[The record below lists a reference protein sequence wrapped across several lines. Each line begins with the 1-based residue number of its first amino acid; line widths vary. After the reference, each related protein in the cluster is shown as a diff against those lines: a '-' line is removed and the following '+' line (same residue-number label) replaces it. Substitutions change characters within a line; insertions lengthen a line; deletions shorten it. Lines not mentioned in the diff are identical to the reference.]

1 MTIGPLYSRIYES
14 GVQRPIRK
22 RSGQIRVRL
31 QFVVRPKD
39 STEKSWWFMELLSRV
54 FRITGFFLLILGL
67 TFSLVIS
74 KGYAQPEDLD
84 PVKLSGTGSGLVVSP
99 SDPYLFDLSNM
110 NPGDFVDRTL
120 VIENN
125 YSRPFTLYLT
135 AQKVVS
141 EEGKKDLS
149 EKLNLRVTLRGT
161 EIYNGG
167 MADFATS
174 AVYLGVFNPGAR
186 EELVATVNLPG
197 PETGNE
203 YQGATATI
211 LWTFTAQSSGEEP
224 PEYPPEEEEVP
235 EEEIPEE
242 EVPLVPPE
250 EVPEEEVPEVPPEV
264 VEIPEEE
271 VPKQEPKPLPKTG
284 EISHWLFYGAGGAM
298 VFCGLVLGLKKK
310 Q

>member
-1 MTIGPLYSRIYES
+1 M
-14 GVQRPIRK
+14 VK
-22 RSGQIRVRL
+22 A
-31 QFVVRPKD
+31 KD
-39 STEKSWWFMELLSRV
+39 STEKSWWLMEVLSRI

-74 KGYAQPEDLD
+74 KGYAQSEDLD
-84 PVKLSGTGSGLVVSP
+84 PVKLSGTDSGLMVSP
-99 SDPYLFDLSNM
+99 SEPYLFDLDNM

-141 EEGKKDLS
+141 EEGEKDLS
-149 EKLNLRVTLRGT
+149 EQLNLRVTLRGT

-167 MADFATS
+167 MDDFATS

-186 EELVATVNLPG
+186 EELVATVSLPG

-203 YQGATATI
+203 YQGATATV

-224 PEYPPEEEEVP
+224 PEYPPEEEEIP

-250 EVPEEEVPEVPPEV
+250 EAPEEEVPEVPPEV

>member
-1 MTIGPLYSRIYES
+1 MTIGPQCSR
-14 GVQRPIRK
+14 GVLGVLRPCRK
-22 RSGQIRVRL
+22 RSGQSRVRL
-31 QFVVRPKD
+31 QLVVKAKD

-67 TFSLVIS
+67 MFSLVIS

-99 SDPYLFDLSNM
+99 SDPYLFDLNNM
-110 NPGDFVDRTL
+110 NPGDIVDRTL

-135 AQKVVS
+135 AQKVVP
-141 EEGKKDLS
+141 EEGEKDLS
-149 EKLNLRVTLRGT
+149 EQLNLRVTLRGT
-161 EIYNGG
+161 EIYDGG
-167 MADFATS
+167 MDDFATS
-174 AVYLGVFNPGAR
+174 AVELGIFNPGAR
-186 EELVATVNLPG
+186 EELVATVSLPG

-203 YQGATATI
+203 YQGATATV

-224 PEYPPEEEEVP
+224 PEYPPEEEEEVP

-298 VFCGLVLGLKKK
+298 VLCGLVLGLKKK

>member
-1 MTIGPLYSRIYES
+1 M
-14 GVQRPIRK
+14 VK
-22 RSGQIRVRL
+22 A
-31 QFVVRPKD
+31 KD
-39 STEKSWWFMELLSRV
+39 STEKSWWFMELLSRF

-67 TFSLVIS
+67 TFSLAIS
-74 KGYAQPEDLD
+74 KGYAQEDPD
-84 PVKLSGTGSGLVVSP
+84 PVKLSGTDSGLLVSP
-99 SDPYLFDLSNM
+99 SDPYLFDLNNM

-135 AQKVVS
+135 AQKVVP
-141 EEGKKDLS
+141 EEGEKDLS
-149 EKLNLRVTLRGT
+149 EQLNLRVTLRGT
-161 EIYNGG
+161 EIYNGR
-167 MADFATS
+167 MDDFATS
-174 AVYLGVFNPGAR
+174 AVYLGVFNPGVR
-186 EELVATVNLPG
+186 EKLVATVNLPG

-203 YQGATATI
+203 YQGATATV

-224 PEYPPEEEEVP
+224 PEYPPGEEEVP

>member
-1 MTIGPLYSRIYES
+1 
-14 GVQRPIRK
+14 
-22 RSGQIRVRL
+22 
-31 QFVVRPKD
+31 
-39 STEKSWWFMELLSRV
+39 MELLSRV

-67 TFSLVIS
+67 MFSLVIS

-99 SDPYLFDLSNM
+99 SDPYLFDLNNM
-110 NPGDFVDRTL
+110 NPGDIVDRTL

-135 AQKVVS
+135 AQKVVP
-141 EEGKKDLS
+141 EEGEKDLS
-149 EKLNLRVTLRGT
+149 EQLNLRVTLRGT
-161 EIYNGG
+161 EIYDGG
-167 MADFATS
+167 MDDFATS
-174 AVYLGVFNPGAR
+174 AVELGIFNPGAR
-186 EELVATVNLPG
+186 EELVATVSLPG

-203 YQGATATI
+203 YQGATATV

-224 PEYPPEEEEVP
+224 PEYPPEEEEEVP

-298 VFCGLVLGLKKK
+298 VLCGLVLGLKKK

>member
-1 MTIGPLYSRIYES
+1 
-14 GVQRPIRK
+14 
-22 RSGQIRVRL
+22 
-31 QFVVRPKD
+31 
-39 STEKSWWFMELLSRV
+39 MELLSRV

-74 KGYAQPEDLD
+74 KGYAQSEDLD
-84 PVKLSGTGSGLVVSP
+84 PVKLSGTDSGLVVSP
-99 SDPYLFDLSNM
+99 SDPYLFDLNNM

-135 AQKVVS
+135 AHKVVP
-141 EEGKKDLS
+141 EEGEKDLS
-149 EKLNLRVTLRGT
+149 EQLNLRVTLRGT

-186 EELVATVNLPG
+186 EELVAIVNLPG

-203 YQGATATI
+203 YQGATATV

-284 EISHWLFYGAGGAM
+284 EISHWLFYGTGGS
-298 VFCGLVLGLKKK
+298 LVLCGIVLGFRKKE
-310 Q
+310 

>member
-1 MTIGPLYSRIYES
+1 M
-14 GVQRPIRK
+14 VK
-22 RSGQIRVRL
+22 A
-31 QFVVRPKD
+31 KD

-99 SDPYLFDLSNM
+99 SDPYLFDLNNM
-110 NPGDFVDRTL
+110 NPGDIVDRTL

-135 AQKVVS
+135 AQKVVA
-141 EEGKKDLS
+141 EEGEKDLS
-149 EKLNLRVTLRGT
+149 EQLNLRVTLRGT

-203 YQGATATI
+203 YQGGTATV

-284 EISHWLFYGAGGAM
+284 ETSHWLFYGAGGAM

>member
-1 MTIGPLYSRIYES
+1 MCGPQCSRGAL
-14 GVQRPIRK
+14 GVLRPIRK

-39 STEKSWWFMELLSRV
+39 STEKSWWFMELASRV
-54 FRITGFFLLILGL
+54 FKITGFLLLIASVVFSLGL
-67 TFSLVIS
+67 ST
-74 KGYAQPEDLD
+74 GYAQPEESAT
-84 PVKLSGTGSGLVVSP
+84 VTVTGTGSGLEVSP
-99 SDPYLFDLSNM
+99 SDPYLFDLNNM
-110 NPGDFVDRTL
+110 NPGDYVQKTL
-120 VIENN
+120 VIKNN
-125 YSRPFTLYLT
+125 YSRPFSLYLN
-135 AQKVVS
+135 AQKVAPVDGG
-141 EEGKKDLS
+141 EDLS
-149 EKLNLRVTLRGT
+149 DVLRLRVTLRGT
-161 EIYNGG
+161 EIYDGRID
-167 MADFATS
+167 DFATS

-186 EELVATVNLPG
+186 EELLATVSLPG

-203 YQGATATI
+203 YQGATATV

-224 PEYPPEEEEVP
+224 PEYPPEEEEEVP

-298 VFCGLVLGLKKK
+298 VLCGLVLGLKKK

>member
-1 MTIGPLYSRIYES
+1 MCGPRCSRGAS
-14 GVQRPIRK
+14 GVLRPRRK

-31 QFVVRPKD
+31 QLVLKAKD

-99 SDPYLFDLSNM
+99 SDPYLFDLNNM
-110 NPGDFVDRTL
+110 NPGDIVDRTL

-135 AQKVVS
+135 AQKVVA
-141 EEGKKDLS
+141 EEGEKDLS
-149 EKLNLRVTLRGT
+149 EQLNLRVTLRGT

-203 YQGATATI
+203 YQGGTATV

-284 EISHWLFYGAGGAM
+284 ETSHWLFYGAGGAM

>member
-1 MTIGPLYSRIYES
+1 M
-14 GVQRPIRK
+14 VK
-22 RSGQIRVRL
+22 A
-31 QFVVRPKD
+31 KD

-67 TFSLVIS
+67 MFSLVIS

-99 SDPYLFDLSNM
+99 SDPYLFDLNNM

-135 AQKVVS
+135 AQKVVP
-141 EEGKKDLS
+141 EEGEKDLS
-149 EKLNLRVTLRGT
+149 EQLNLRVTLRGT
-161 EIYNGG
+161 EIYDGG
-167 MADFATS
+167 MDDFATS
-174 AVYLGVFNPGAR
+174 AVELGIFNPGAR
-186 EELVATVNLPG
+186 EELVATVSLPG

-203 YQGATATI
+203 YQGATATV

-224 PEYPPEEEEVP
+224 PEYPPGEEEEVP

-264 VEIPEEE
+264 IEIPEEE

-298 VFCGLVLGLKKK
+298 VLCGLVLGLKKDRK
-310 Q
+310 SVV